1 MVNDDNY
8 GSEMTV
14 RLQGMIRIYSTWMV
28 MNGIE
33 LNYINTKMIGTWER
47 WRKTSMDHVSWDVRA
62 MEMGSLDGCHVY
74 HV

>member
-14 RLQGMIRIYSTWMV
+14 RLQEYTDSTWMV

-33 LNYINTKMIGTWER
+33 FNYINTKMIGTWER
-47 WRKTSMDHVSWDVRA
+47 WRKTSMAHVSWDVRA
-62 MEMGSLDGCHVY
+62 MEMGSLDGCPVY

>member
-1 MVNDDNY
+1 
-8 GSEMTV
+8 
-14 RLQGMIRIYSTWMV
+14 MV